1 MILTFMRLC
10 GRVFMQMTGL
20 VSQIREWM
28 QGNNAVD
35 VIIYFSIDAVRASAY
50 PTGLM
55 KCFLQNL
62 EL

>member
-1 MILTFMRLC
+1 
-10 GRVFMQMTGL
+10 MQMTGL